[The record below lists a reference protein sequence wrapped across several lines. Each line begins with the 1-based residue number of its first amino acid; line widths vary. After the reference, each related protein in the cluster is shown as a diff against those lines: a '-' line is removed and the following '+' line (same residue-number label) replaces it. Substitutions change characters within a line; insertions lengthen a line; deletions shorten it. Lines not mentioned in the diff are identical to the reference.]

1 MMAKAKILL
10 LEDDANLNET
20 ITEFLEEEGY
30 TVESTYDGYEAQDR
44 LYETKYDLLLLD
56 VNTPGIDGFTLLKEA
71 RDNGVVAPSIF
82 ITSLDGVD
90 DLEKGFDSGCD
101 DYIRKPFVLKELH
114 IRIETL
120 LRREFFHKS
129 VELISLGEGIEYNTK
144 SNELLVNG
152 VPETLGN
159 KESALFKL
167 FMKQPNEVLSH
178 DRIYKELWDYDE
190 DPSDTALRTYIKN
203 IRKIIGKERIVSI
216 KKQGYKFTSE

>member
-1 MMAKAKILL
+1 MSKAKILL
-10 LEDDANLNET
+10 LEDDSNLNET
-20 ITEFLEEEGY
+20 ITEFLEDEGY
-30 TVESTYDGYEAQDR
+30 GVESTYDGFEAQDR
-44 LYETKYDLLLLD
+44 LYESKFDLLLLD

-71 RDNGVVAPSIF
+71 RENNVVAPTIF

-90 DLEKGFDSGCD
+90 DLEKGFQSGCD
-101 DYIRKPFVLKELH
+101 DYIRKPFVLKELM

-120 LRREFFHKS
+120 LRRGFFH
-129 VELISLGEGIEYNTK
+129 EATEFIQLGENVEYNTK

-152 VPETLGN
+152 VAETLGN

-167 FMKQPNEVLSH
+167 FMKHPDEVLSH

-203 IRKIIGKERIVSI
+203 IRKIIGKDRIVSI
-216 KKQGYKFTSE
+216 KKQGYKFTS

>member
-1 MMAKAKILL
+1 MANTKILL

-20 ITEFLEEEGY
+20 ISEFLEEQGY
-30 TVESTYDGYEAQDR
+30 DVTSTYDGYEAQDI
-44 LYETKYDLLLLD
+44 LYESKFDLLLLD

-71 RDNGVVAPSIF
+71 RENGVVAPSIF

-90 DLEKGFDSGCD
+90 DLEKGFQSGCD
-101 DYIRKPFVLKELH
+101 DYIRKPFVLKELA
-114 IRIETL
+114 IRVETL
-120 LRREFFHKS
+120 LRRGFFHEAK
-129 VELISLGEGIEYNTK
+129 ELISLGDGIEYNTK

-152 VPETLGN
+152 VAETLGN

-167 FMKQPNEVLSH
+167 FIRQPDEVLSH

-203 IRKIIGKERIVSI
+203 IRKIIGKDRIVSI

>member
-20 ITEFLEEEGY
+20 VTEFLEDEDYE
-30 TVESTYDGYEAQDR
+30 VISTYDGYEAQDKI
-44 LYETKYDLLLLD
+44 YESKFDLLLLD
-56 VNTPGIDGFTLLKEA
+56 VNTPGIDGFSLLKDA
-71 RDNGVVAPSIF
+71 RENEVVAPSIF

-90 DLEKGFDSGCD
+90 DLERGFLSGCD
-101 DYIRKPFVLKELH
+101 DYIRKPFVLKELS

-120 LRREFFHKS
+120 LRRGFFHE
-129 VELISLGEGIEYNTK
+129 VNEMISLGDGIEYNTK

-152 VPETLGN
+152 VAETLGN

-203 IRKIIGKERIVSI
+203 IRKIIGKDRIVSI
-216 KKQGYKFTSE
+216 KKQGYKFTSK